1 MYLKH
6 QILKILKI
14 CFQNMSYFSWIKLI
28 PVLIYL
34 KYWYYNSQRQ
44 KLSCLHHHFCMI
56 LPLPTEIPIQHNP
69 HHVLYRFPYFVL
81 THETTCRHNYWIYQT
96 ISQAK
101 PIKFVVKLYL
111 DHHNLGVKH
120 PTDQNAESFRDG
132 FLSKLANTVNN
143 KSIFST
149 KYANILNK
157 MVGAPSFSQPYLC
170 IHQLLQSPPKI
181 SSSTSVNFHFTLP
194 PLLVHKIIF
203 TIPTNTPFLYT
214 IRIFHFLISAYYH
227 PNNLHENFF
236 LYLSRLANSGCIK
249 GPGS

>member
-1 MYLKH
+1 
-6 QILKILKI
+6 
-14 CFQNMSYFSWIKLI
+14 
-28 PVLIYL
+28 
-34 KYWYYNSQRQ
+34 
-44 KLSCLHHHFCMI
+44 MI

-181 SSSTSVNFHFTLP
+181 SSP
-194 PLLVHKIIF
+194 PLQSIF
-203 TIPTNTPFLYT
+203 TSLFHPYLFTKSSLQFPLTRPSSIPSEFFTSLFLHTIIPTIYT
-214 IRIFHFLISAYYH
+214 KIFFSSSA
-227 PNNLHENFF
+227 
-236 LYLSRLANSGCIK
+236 A
-249 GPGS
+249 